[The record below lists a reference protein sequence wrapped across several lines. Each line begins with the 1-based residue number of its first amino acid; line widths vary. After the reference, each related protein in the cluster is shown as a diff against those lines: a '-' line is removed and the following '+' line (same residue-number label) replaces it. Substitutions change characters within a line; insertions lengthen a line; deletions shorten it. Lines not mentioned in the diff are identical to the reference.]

1 MSVRMLPVDHVFQR
15 FPRLVRDIARRL
27 GKQVELRL
35 EGAETEADK
44 NVVEALA
51 DPLIHMVRNSLDH
64 GIEPPAE
71 RLAAGKPEQ
80 GTLRLSAQH
89 ENDHVVIRVSDDG
102 RGLDAARLRAKAVEK
117 GLIEPERANT
127 MSEEEAFQLIFLP
140 GFSTAAAV
148 SDLSGRG
155 VGMDVVRTTIE
166 KAGGRVRLSSRPG
179 EGTVVEIALP
189 LSMAIT
195 RIMTVA
201 CGERLFGVPMALVV
215 ETVRV
220 PRAALHRV
228 GENDA
233 FVLRDR
239 VVPVLRLSRLLD
251 LPEPEDEPPA
261 QEAILVVRIHGERL
275 GIIVSAFEEVMETI
289 VKPLEGVLAGLR
301 GFTGTTLLGDGRVL
315 LILDVP
321 ELVA

>member
-1 MSVRMLPVDHVFQR
+1 
-15 FPRLVRDIARRL
+15 
-27 GKQVELRL
+27 
-35 EGAETEADK
+35 
-44 NVVEALA
+44 
-51 DPLIHMVRNSLDH
+51 
-64 GIEPPAE
+64 
-71 RLAAGKPEQ
+71 
-80 GTLRLSAQH
+80 
-89 ENDHVVIRVSDDG
+89 
-102 RGLDAARLRAKAVEK
+102 
-117 GLIEPERANT
+117 
-127 MSEEEAFQLIFLP
+127 
-140 GFSTAAAV
+140 
-148 SDLSGRG
+148 
-155 VGMDVVRTTIE
+155 MDVVRTTIE

-220 PRAALHRV
+220 PRTALHRV

-239 VVPVLRLSRLLD
+239 VVPVLRLARLLD
-251 LPEPEDEPPA
+251 LPEPEGEPPA

-275 GIIVSAFEEVMETI
+275 GLIVSAFEEVMETI

-315 LILDVP
+315 LILDMP